1 MFINKSRL
9 LALPRCHPIV
19 QRRKNPW
26 QLTLWKVCFS
36 PSPQEKKKK
45 KKKEKHNMYLKAKW
59 TRSSRKNNFTSP
71 AAIRQPTAQTT
82 WPFFLPVL
90 PPGVTTQGHCAQSG
104 VVGTLGAQ
112 LRTNGDRADSIFPCS
127 GSVHVLILKLSP
139 RENTSLF
146 KFFKTTT
153 NLHFSHVFYF
163 DKKSLPQAEVHRG
176 KYRMF
181 VTRFGR
187 IFSEVS
193 PGTPPILVLSWD
205 KREKPTGLRT
215 NENKGS
221 GLRPSSNSALMRL
234 VWAEGCVPRQ
244 PGVLPVTQFQD
255 QGRGCYSLPAAIMW
269 GSLESGASL

>member
-9 LALPRCHPIV
+9 SALPRCHPIV

-36 PSPQEKKKK
+36 LSPQEKK

-90 PPGVTTQGHCAQSG
+90 PPGVTSQGPCAQSG
-104 VVGTLGAQ
+104 AVGTSGAQ
-112 LRTNGDRADSIFPCS
+112 LRTN
-127 GSVHVLILKLSP
+127 VT
-139 RENTSLF
+139 EW
-146 KFFKTTT
+146 
-153 NLHFSHVFYF
+153 LHFSLFRQCPCVDFETESQGKQLAVQVLQNNKPPLYPCLLF
-163 DKKSLPQAEVHRG
+163 WQKKSLSQAEVYRR
-176 KYRMF
+176 KYPKF
-181 VTRFGR
+181 VTWFARV
-187 IFSEVS
+187 FSEVS
-193 PGTPPILVLSWD
+193 PGAPPTLVHSWD

-215 NENKGS
+215 NENKGL
-221 GLRPSSNSALMRL
+221 GLRPLSNSTSMRL
-234 VWAEGCVPRQ
+234 VWAEGSVPRQ
-244 PGVLPVTQFQD
+244 PGVLPVTQFQG
-255 QGRGCYSLPAAIMW
+255 QGRGSYSLRAAIMW